1 MTKRARDDTIFAI
14 SFDQAT
20 ALRQLVDVVQPVL
33 TRACFTVKASGKD
46 GILALCVD
54 TIDPSHVCMVQA
66 KLECYGTLQSE
77 SHQFTVDSKMLQT
90 CLKNVSAHHAIELA
104 AHAGKAELALV
115 SFDMLTKQKDLVF
128 ELPTFEETA
137 ERLEID
143 TIEYDATTEVDLGS
157 FKRILKLGADLE
169 AENMTLV
176 VYEAPAKDGVKGFRI
191 DAAGKGTASFRRSLM
206 GAKSELDDG
215 SAMTVDAGDTANMA
229 EVCSSSFKIGFLGKF
244 VKAMEQSTIE
254 LRLGKNG
261 APMLLHYP
269 LGVPESFV
277 RFVVASN
284 CEFPDDE

>member
-1 MTKRARDDTIFAI
+1 MPKRAHDDAIFTI

-33 TRACFTVKASGKD
+33 TRACFTVKPSGKD
-46 GILALCVD
+46 GVLTLCVD
-54 TIDPSHVCMVQA
+54 TIDPSHMCMVQA
-66 KLECYGTLQSE
+66 KLECYGTLKSA
-77 SHQFTVDSKMLQT
+77 SHQFTIDSKMVQT
-90 CLKNVSAHHAIELA
+90 CLKNVSSHHAVELSA
-104 AHAGKAELALV
+104 REGSADLFLV
-115 SFDMLTKQKDLVF
+115 SFDMLTKQKDLAF
-128 ELPTFEETA
+128 ELPTYEETA
-137 ERLEID
+137 ERLEIE

-176 VYEAPAKDGVKGFRI
+176 VYEAPAKEGVKGFRI

-206 GAKSELDDG
+206 GAKSELDG
-215 SAMTVDAGDTANMA
+215 SAATVDVSDATGMA

-254 LRLGKNG
+254 MRLGKNG
-261 APMLLHYP
+261 APMLLHYA
-269 LGVPESFV
+269 LGVPGSFV